1 MVMKKTL
8 GRGLSQLMKGNE
20 TKGTDA
26 EMAKSLA
33 SPVGSAEAPLSGVS
47 KLMQGHYQ
55 PAEVQSAPEG
65 VSNPFQQNGPSET
78 VFSVRLVPDW
88 IYYLSDV
95 ILLSAVLWMI
105 ILSPTAP
112 TWVEWTTS
120 LLLTVL
126 AGLIGVYPWVR
137 NVLGND
143 SPVQSGEIPQ
153 WSLASKTQPDGTEK
167 VYVMHLHEPYT
178 AVEITETSWSGVQ
191 PRPIWLSGSPDISP
205 EDMKRLLMGAAEF
218 YKKHQTDKSHSNSN
232 VSAA

>member
-1 MVMKKTL
+1 MVKKKTL

-26 EMAKSLA
+26 KTAKALA
-33 SPVGSAEAPLSGVS
+33 SPVDSAEAPLSGVS
-47 KLMQGHYQ
+47 KLMQGHYD
-55 PAEVQSAPEG
+55 PAEVLPTADG
-65 VSNPFQQNGPSET
+65 VSNPFHQDAPSGT

-95 ILLSAVLWMI
+95 VLLSAVLWMV

-126 AGLIGVYPWVR
+126 AGLIGVYPWAR

-153 WSLASKTQPDGTEK
+153 WSLASKTQSDGTEK
-167 VYVMHLHEPYT
+167 FYVMHLHEPYT

-191 PRPIWLSGSPDISP
+191 PRPIWLSGTPDISP
-205 EDMKRLLMGAAEF
+205 EDMKRLLMGAVDF

>member
-26 EMAKSLA
+26 KMAKSLA
-33 SPVGSAEAPLSGVS
+33 SPVDSAEAPLSGVS
-47 KLMQGHYQ
+47 KLMQGHYE
-55 PAEVQSAPEG
+55 PAEVQPAADG
-65 VSNPFQQNGPSET
+65 VSNPFHQDTPSET

-95 ILLSAVLWMI
+95 VLLSAVLWMI
-105 ILSPTAP
+105 ILSPSAP

-126 AGLIGVYPWVR
+126 AGLIGVYPWAR

-153 WSLASKTQPDGTEK
+153 WSLASKTQPNGTEK

-191 PRPIWLSGSPDISP
+191 PRPIWLSGTPDISP
-205 EDMKRLLMGAAEF
+205 EDMKRLLMGAVDF

>member
-205 EDMKRLLMGAAEF
+205 EDMKRLLMGAADV
-218 YKKHQTDKSHSNSN
+218 YKKHQTDESHSNSN

>member
-26 EMAKSLA
+26 KMAEALA
-33 SPVGSAEAPLSGVS
+33 SPVDSAEAPLSGVS
-47 KLMQGHYQ
+47 KLMQGHYD
-55 PAEVQSAPEG
+55 PAEVQPAGDG
-65 VSNPFQQNGPSET
+65 VSNPFHQDAPSRT

-95 ILLSAVLWMI
+95 VLLSAVLWMV

-126 AGLIGVYPWVR
+126 AGLIGVYPWAR

-153 WSLASKTQPDGTEK
+153 WSLASKTQPNGTEK

-191 PRPIWLSGSPDISP
+191 PRPIWLSGTPDISP
-205 EDMKRLLMGAAEF
+205 EDMKRLLMGAADF
-218 YKKHQTDKSHSNSN
+218 YKKHQADKSHSNSN

>member
-26 EMAKSLA
+26 KTAKALS
-33 SPVGSAEAPLSGVS
+33 SPVDSAEAPLSGVS
-47 KLMQGHYQ
+47 KLMQGHRE
-55 PAEVQSAPEG
+55 PAEVHPAADG
-65 VSNPFQQNGPSET
+65 VSNPFQQDAPSKT

-95 ILLSAVLWMI
+95 VLLSAVLWMV

-126 AGLIGVYPWVR
+126 AGLIGVYPWAR

-191 PRPIWLSGSPDISP
+191 PRPIWLSGTPDISP
-205 EDMKRLLMGAAEF
+205 EDMKRLLMGAADF
-218 YKKHQTDKSHSNSN
+218 YKKHQADKSHSNSN

>member
-26 EMAKSLA
+26 KMAEALA
-33 SPVGSAEAPLSGVS
+33 SPVDSAEAPLSGVS
-47 KLMQGHYQ
+47 KLMQGHYD
-55 PAEVQSAPEG
+55 PAEVQPAGDG
-65 VSNPFQQNGPSET
+65 VSNPFHQDAPSRT

-95 ILLSAVLWMI
+95 VLLSAVLWMV

-126 AGLIGVYPWVR
+126 AGLIGVYPWAR

-153 WSLASKTQPDGTEK
+153 WSLASKTQSDGTEK
-167 VYVMHLHEPYT
+167 FYVMHLHEPYT

-191 PRPIWLSGSPDISP
+191 PRPIWLSGTPDISP
-205 EDMKRLLMGAAEF
+205 EDMKRLLMGAVDF